1 MFCRNCGKEIPDD
14 SVFCPECGGKCS
26 DEKAESK
33 IPKVDPHKILG
44 YFLGA
49 LKKPVTTIK
58 EKGEDLSSSIHIG
71 IIAVITLL
79 IPLIHLGVLK
89 TFIGKIM
96 NLYASISQIYSSHSV
111 NLKDRLET
119 QKGLNEFVDTYVPFG
134 KIYTL
139 DILSFVIFFGLMLLL
154 IYLVYK
160 FVFKANIETKKFLG
174 IISVALILRLAFTIV
189 STVFLLIS
197 IVPAIVVNVIGSVV
211 ILAVVILGMRE
222 VAHEED
228 KLIYVVAISYG
239 IGIIASYYFTVNYI
253 ISTIQSY
260 FISLAPSLF

>member
-26 DEKAESK
+26 DEKTKSK
-33 IPKVDPHKILG
+33 MPKVDTHKILG
-44 YFLGA
+44 YFLSS

-58 EKGEDLSSSIHIG
+58 EKGEELSLSIHIG
-71 IIAVITLL
+71 IIAVSTLL

-89 TFIGKIM
+89 TFIGKVM
-96 NLYASISQIYSSHSV
+96 NFYAGISQIYSSNSV

-119 QKGLNEFVDTYVPFG
+119 QKGLSDFVDTYVPFG

-160 FVFKANIETKKFLG
+160 FVFKANIEIKKFLG
-174 IISVALILRLAFTIV
+174 IISVALILRLAFTII
-189 STVFLLIS
+189 STLVLFVS
-197 IVPAIVVNVIGSVV
+197 IVPAIVINIIGSIV
-211 ILAVVILGMRE
+211 ILAVVILGTRE

-228 KLIYVVAISYG
+228 KLVYVVAVSYG
-239 IGIIASYYFTVNYI
+239 IAMLASYYFSVNYI

-260 FISLAPSLF
+260 FISLIPSLF

>member
-26 DEKAESK
+26 DEKRKPIISNVDTH
-33 IPKVDPHKILG
+33 KVLKF
-44 YFLGA
+44 FLSS

-58 EKGEDLSSSIHIG
+58 EKGGELSSAIHIG
-71 IIAVITLL
+71 IIAIITLL
-79 IPLIHLGVLK
+79 IPLIHLGILK
-89 TFIGKIM
+89 TFIGKVM
-96 NLYASISQIYSSHSV
+96 NLYANISQIYSSHSV

-139 DILSFVIFFGLMLLL
+139 DILSFIIFFGLMLLL

-160 FVFKANIETKKFLG
+160 FIFKANIETRKFLG
-174 IISVALILRLAFTIV
+174 IISVALILRLAFTIL
-189 STVFLLIS
+189 STIFLLIS
-197 IVPAIVVNVIGSVV
+197 IVPAIVINIIGSIV

-239 IGIIASYYFTVNYI
+239 IGVMISYYFTINYI

-260 FISLAPSLF
+260 FISLVPSLF